1 MSSAIF
7 CRARSPGK
15 AGHVLADPV
24 VSASLPSGG
33 EPVDSAGGKD
43 DVAALAKGGRTNFF
57 GFLLRLVARLPFLYF
72 AGRWY
77 GADNLGRFAYAI
89 LVVELAAQLA
99 TLGLKRGLAQMLS
112 NCSDDADHRNI
123 VWDAMVLATL
133 AAAGFA
139 LLLFAL
145 PQLMFPNSPINP
157 LDQLLPLIVIAIVG
171 TDIALAALAYRY
183 DIAASVRARAI
194 VEPWAISIAAF
205 AFAFYSLRDGLILSY
220 VVAMLAAWVTAMIP
234 FLRSYGLPKAW
245 TIKSKRLIGIARDN
259 LPLAGA
265 DAIEWGTRRLDLAV
279 LGLFAAP
286 AIVGIYYVAQQ
297 VASLPQKLKTSFD
310 PILGPVLSRSVAEG
324 RLKDVAAQVAQV
336 GFWVLAMQTGVALAL
351 GIPGEAIMGL
361 AGPGFVAGTAALVL
375 LLAAEVVASTA
386 VTSEAALVYLAPRR
400 NFFLSLGTIALQGA
414 LSVGL
419 CLGVTAM
426 GWPPMMYGVAVGIA
440 LVVALATGS
449 LVKARLLAQLTQ
461 APVHGWRPVLL
472 YAASGA
478 VVLGYGATQIPE
490 WAELLIGVPVI
501 LGIYTW
507 IVWTKGF
514 GPSDRELLR
523 LKPKKV

>member
-1 MSSAIF
+1 MTERPAPPAPSSA
-7 CRARSPGK
+7 S
-15 AGHVLADPV
+15 
-24 VSASLPSGG
+24 SSPSGD
-33 EPVDSAGGKD
+33 E

-77 GADNLGRFAYAI
+77 GPETLGRFAYAI

-112 NCSDDADHRNI
+112 ASADESDHRNI
-123 VWDAMVLATL
+123 VWDAMLLATL

-139 LLLFAL
+139 LLLYAL
-145 PQLMFPNSPINP
+145 PVLMFPNSPVNQ
-157 LDQLLPLIVIAIVG
+157 LDHLLPLIVIAIAG

-183 DIAASVRARAI
+183 DIGASVRARAI

-220 VVAMLAAWVTAMIP
+220 VVAMVAAWITAMVP
-234 FLRSYGLPKAW
+234 LLRSYGLPKGWA
-245 TIKSKRLIGIARDN
+245 IKSKRLIGIARDN

-286 AIVGIYYVAQQ
+286 GVVGIYYVAQQ

-386 VTSEAALVYLAPRR
+386 VTSEAALVYLSPRR
-400 NFFLSLGTIALQGA
+400 NFLLSLAMIVGQGL
-414 LSVGL
+414 LSVAF
-419 CLGVTAM
+419 CLVVTM
-426 GWPPMMYGVAVGIA
+426 MRWPPTMYGVAVALA

-449 LVKARLLAQLTQ
+449 LVKARLLSRLTG

-472 YAASGA
+472 YAAAGA
-478 VVLGYGATQIPE
+478 IVLGYGATQVPE

-501 LGIYTW
+501 LGIYGW
-507 IVWTKGF
+507 IIWTKGF

-523 LKPKKV
+523 IKPKKT